1 MCCQLDL
8 LNQASVKPKLPKLF
22 SWCPD
27 LNSNDSSELSIDRQG
42 RTFCAG
48 GAHYCVHIHDGT
60 YVVPEFR
67 ARPHIASSIDAKR
80 ILLKGKRVDTVKE
93 IVAFS
98 NDTCTDFFKV
108 TQASIQ
114 DALKWIEKC
123 IELSEKFDS
132 GSDTSATAA
141 ALRDL
146 LCNQLERP
154 AVYRPARDDVL
165 DAFEAFE
172 LVHKGLE
179 APLTANTSSR
189 SYRVGKI
196 LQFAT
201 FRSTFFNTAPVGSAW
216 VPTI

>member
-27 LNSNDSSELSIDRQG
+27 LNSTDSSELSIDRQG

-48 GAHYCVHIHDGT
+48 GAHSCVHIHDGT

-114 DALKWIEKC
+114 DALKWIEKW

-141 ALRDL
+141 ALRVL
-146 LCNQLERP
+146 LCDQLERP

-201 FRSTFFNTAPVGSAW
+201 FRSTFFNTAPVGSA
-216 VPTI
+216 